1 MITFQK
7 AELVISAP
15 DKKSWP
21 ETDLPEIVLAG
32 RSNVGKSSFINTMC
46 GRKKLAYVG
55 NTPGKTRLLNF
66 FNLDDKYMFVDVPG
80 YGYANISKAQLLK
93 FGEMMEDYFAERKQK
108 KGLVILVDA
117 RHKPTEDDITMLE
130 FARYYEIPVAVVAT
144 KTDKLPSTKLKNQL
158 KMIRKELQLND
169 HEPLFPFSAEKKTG
183 MDGEALAE
191 ESVDAIA
198 RAMQVGFQEGVKD
211 LVKNG
216 ILRKDYMEE
225 ETC

>member
-7 AELVISAP
+7 AELVVSAP

-21 ETDLPEIVLAG
+21 ETTLPEVVLAG
-32 RSNVGKSSFINTMC
+32 RSNVGKSSFINAMC

-80 YGYANISKAQLLK
+80 YGYANISKTQLKK
-93 FGEMMEDYFAERKQK
+93 FGQMMEDYFAQREQK

-117 RHKPTEDDITMLE
+117 RHMPTDDDLTMLE
-130 FARYYEIPVAVVAT
+130 FARYYEIPVAIVAT

-158 KMIRKELQLND
+158 QRIREELGLD
-169 HEPLFPFSAEKKTG
+169 EDEPLFPFSAEKKEG
-183 MDGEALAE
+183 MEAVWDYLIPIF
-191 ESVDAIA
+191 ES
-198 RAMQVGFQEGVKD
+198 
-211 LVKNG
+211 
-216 ILRKDYMEE
+216 
-225 ETC
+225 